1 MRNFLLEKPHHLG
14 RLVAQLAHGTGS
26 PMMLLRFPQLPS
38 RPQPSVA
45 LEGFESFV
53 TALTAQGADGLADE
67 WAIYWMDH
75 RYEVVASGRR
85 HEHPFVTLLRNEPW
99 WMLWE
104 IAYLAALRPEAE
116 RTGGLISKTIP
127 GLFSSS
133 IQMKIEWIAELSGL
147 MVYGPVP
154 TESGFSN
161 SAITSEI
168 DRFAVAVQRMSGKAP
183 ALRGTGSPSNDRL
196 RRMYYA
202 SGRTVDKLLDTSIA
216 RSRKA
221 LRIALEADL
230 TALRE
235 EPELQEAALPT
246 IDSVASVAIT
256 RALHPSQPTN
266 TFYGPTIASRTI
278 AIESKRT
285 GDLLVRHADTETRP
299 SEEVSSGE
307 EPAGIELSSDAVDE
321 AMVETLQNVIA
332 QAEERAAQ
340 GVLQQ
345 FMLMRHWLNDRFAR
359 LSPMHGSRA
368 GRLDEPQR
376 NLEDIVDWLLR
387 LFDADFAAIYHSAE
401 GALTEMARMHRS
413 GEREAAAADLNS
425 EHMVDLAGDLAH
437 RRLESSAYRAFW
449 NERSE
454 DVRNWDGEVSD
465 AGMSAS
471 ARLISNMP
479 RSTLAAP
486 IMVLGKPWG
495 VIELVGFYS
504 NQFDKISKL
513 WLEEASQLV
522 GNALYQTWLL
532 KQITQANVA
541 ILTDGGETR
550 DRRLEPAADQEEINS
565 RLIAGALRSK
575 SDRVVH
581 MRRGICREMAELF
594 IADGAA
600 LWLNNELWPGVLQLS
615 GFSGVDFEPGREAVE
630 GSRRMADVLP
640 EINIK
645 TDASLVADL
654 MKGEDPGPSG
664 VFSERLVEPKTIRT
678 AREAYQTAL
687 WQSGVREITVVPLLD
702 TSPSSEARPVGAL
715 ALYTKAARPGEPKR
729 YYGRRWLPLIEFAG
743 RHVAM
748 LMRSIALESER
759 QTSLE
764 LMFSHEVIGS
774 LRRIKDQ
781 FEYLQRNLISPVMSG
796 RATISFGD
804 KVKDIDKATSRIE
817 NGITDALDR
826 LDEMRRDGFK
836 MPSAG
841 MLDFRSH
848 AEWDGSPTVLFTAI
862 QSGFNARYS
871 YRRTKNIGWRLTGN
885 ADYIRIKIHPRDL
898 ETLFYNLSDNAL
910 KYSSP
915 SSEARVNI
923 ERRKTG
929 NLYVDY
935 FNEAPRLRPGEADRL
950 FKLGFRGQLATHGSE
965 DGNGQGLFIT
975 QRLAQS
981 LGVGIAYDA
990 IPIVGRTDVLHRF
1003 RVIFLG
1009 EMVVYGRD

>member
-1 MRNFLLEKPHHLG
+1 MAFG
-14 RLVAQLAHGTGS
+14 
-26 PMMLLRFPQLPS
+26 M
-38 RPQPSVA
+38 A
-45 LEGFESFV
+45 L
-53 TALTAQGADGLADE
+53 GADLRDL
-67 WAIYWMDH
+67 
-75 RYEVVASGRR
+75 RR
-85 HEHPFVTLLRNEPW
+85 DP
-99 WMLWE
+99 
-104 IAYLAALRPEAE
+104 
-116 RTGGLISKTIP
+116 
-127 GLFSSS
+127 
-133 IQMKIEWIAELSGL
+133 ELSEG
-147 MVYGPVP
+147 
-154 TESGFSN
+154 
-161 SAITSEI
+161 
-168 DRFAVAVQRMSGKAP
+168 
-183 ALRGTGSPSNDRL
+183 
-196 RRMYYA
+196 
-202 SGRTVDKLLDTSIA
+202 
-216 RSRKA
+216 
-221 LRIALEADL
+221 
-230 TALRE
+230 
-235 EPELQEAALPT
+235 ALPT
-246 IDSVASVAIT
+246 IDSVASVALT
-256 RALHPSQPTN
+256 RTLHPNQPNN
-266 TFYGPTIASRTI
+266 TFYGPTIASRAVEI
-278 AIESKRT
+278 QSLRSGE
-285 GDLLVRHADTETRP
+285 LVVRHADARAGPPEP
-299 SEEVSSGE
+299 VLSIE
-307 EPAGIELSSDAVDE
+307 EPPGIELSSDAADA
-321 AMVETLQNVIA
+321 AMVDTLQDVIA
-332 QAEERAAQ
+332 QAEERTAQ

-359 LSPMHGSRA
+359 LSPMHGRQT

-401 GALTEMARMHRS
+401 GTLTEMVRLHRS
-413 GEREAAAADLNS
+413 GEREQAAADLNS
-425 EHMVDLAGDLAH
+425 QHMADLAGDLAA
-437 RRLESSAYRAFW
+437 RRSESSAYRAFC

-454 DVRNWDGEVSD
+454 DVRNWDGEEGD

-471 ARLISNMP
+471 AGLIADRP

-495 VIELVGFYS
+495 VIELVGFYG
-504 NQFDKISKL
+504 NQFDKISSM

-541 ILTDGGETR
+541 ILSDGDEDR
-550 DRRLEPAADQEEINS
+550 DDRSEPAVGQEEVNRRLIDT
-565 RLIAGALRSK
+565 ALRSK
-575 SDRVVH
+575 VDRVLHV
-581 MRRGICREMAELF
+581 RSGICREMAELF

-600 LWLNNELWPGVLQLS
+600 LWLNNELWPGVLQLA
-615 GFSGVDFEPGREAVE
+615 GFSGVAFEPGREAVE
-630 GSRRMADVLP
+630 GGGRMADVWP
-640 EINIK
+640 EINVK
-645 TDASLVADL
+645 SDSSLVAAL
-654 MKGEDPGPSG
+654 MNGGLPGTGG
-664 VFSERLVEPKTIRT
+664 VFSERLVEPTTVRS
-678 AREAYQTAL
+678 AREAYQMAL
-687 WQSGVREITVVPLLD
+687 WQSGVREITLVPLVD

-715 ALYTKAARPGEPKR
+715 ALYTKAAHPGEPKR

-781 FEYLQRNLISPVMSG
+781 FEYLQRNLITPVTSG
-796 RATISFGD
+796 RATGPFGD

-848 AEWDGSPTVLFTAI
+848 AEWDGSPSVLFTAI
-862 QSGFNARYS
+862 QSGFNARFS
-871 YRRTKNIGWRLTGN
+871 YRRTKDIGWRLTGN
-885 ADYIRIKIHPRDL
+885 SDFIRIRIHPRDL

-910 KYSSP
+910 KYSGP
-915 SSEARVNI
+915 RSEARVNI
-923 ERRKTG
+923 DRRSTG
-929 NLYVDY
+929 DLYVDY
-935 FNEAPRLRPGEADRL
+935 LNEAPRLRPGEADRL
-950 FKLGFRGQLATHGSE
+950 FKLGFRGQLATHGRE

-990 IPIVGRTDVLHRF
+990 LSIFGRSDVLHRF